1 MKKKTLVILILIFAI
16 AIMVTAC
23 RKPTE
28 EKKGLFLEYKVDGEI
43 VAEVNYKG
51 NLELP
56 QGPQKEGYTFEGW
69 FMEEGFVTP
78 LTSGILDTKQDGS
91 TISVYACFKPIKRVG
106 ITILFTVDGNVY
118 KSLVYK
124 GSLALPEEPQKAGY
138 DFKGWYLDQAFS
150 TPLTKESLD
159 LLEDDSTVNVYSKF
173 TEKEK
178 VGITINFIVDN
189 NVYHTAT
196 YKGEYILPE
205 NPKKEGFTFNCWIIS
220 SEQPLSKEYLDSLDD
235 GATVTVSASF
245 TLKPQKKVTF
255 IFNVI
260 GEEYTRGEYSEISSL
275 PIPSSQKNTIFMGW
289 YLDQDFK
296 KILSDG
302 EFNSFADG
310 SEVDLYARFVDV
322 NAKNITLQYISDG
335 EVYRT
340 DLYNGIINYIPDP
353 SKSGYK
359 FVGWYFDEQFTLSL
373 SKEKL
378 DECEV
383 NSTVKVYAN
392 FKVLEGTTVKF
403 MVDGNEYHTLVYDGL
418 TYALPDNPIKR
429 GLTFDNWYI
438 DQAFT
443 TPYTF
448 DYMVAQEDGSK
459 ITVYAKFVDRLGLKL
474 TFYLFGEQVDS
485 YLYTDSLTLPRSPYK
500 FGYRFN
506 GWCFEYNGVPYY
518 VTEENLYKLPDGQE
532 VTVNADME
540 RISREFAEDS
550 IYLTLAVDGSFSLYY
565 ESKGIGSAS
574 ISGTYTEVGTN
585 VTLTF
590 ENGKSESVVINETD
604 ETMTYNQSLI
614 DYCVSKI
621 STVGPPVADGYEGNY
636 KQYRTDNGFRSIMQ
650 VYLDGNGNSTITLDV
665 YGSRGF
671 NVNASYT
678 IVKSESTTSITF
690 TLQGESNKV
699 FVSELKGS
707 EITFT
712 DEIFNYYVQT
722 YEIEEPVIDPPPPKE
737 ERKELDFILPSAFTY
752 TGSIS
757 NGEDR
762 ITFTASYDGTV
773 AKGTVS
779 IGEIG
784 APDITYVDSQK
795 KYCYSNGGWY
805 VDELGNEDFFD
816 LISDMY
822 ILALYNELIS
832 DNIGYA
838 EQSPTEE
845 GDSYLK
851 FSYTNGDNQVELIVD
866 KTSHIILSGTIISEE
881 LGTITIQGNI
891 TYTSESITIPQV
903 S

>member
-1 MKKKTLVILILIFAI
+1 MKKKTLVILILILAI
-16 AIMVTAC
+16 AITVTAC

-51 NLELP
+51 SLELP
-56 QGPQKEGYTFEGW
+56 QTPQKEGYTFEGW

-106 ITILFTVDGNVY
+106 ITVLFTVDGNVY

-124 GSLALPEEPQKAGY
+124 GSLELPKEPQKAGY
-138 DFKGWYLDQAFS
+138 DFGGWYLDQSFS

-159 LLEDDSTVNVYSKF
+159 LLDDGSTVTVYSKF

-178 VGITINFIVDN
+178 VGITINFMVDN
-189 NVYHTAT
+189 SVYHTAT
-196 YKGEYILPE
+196 YKGEYLLPE
-205 NPKKEGFTFNCWIIS
+205 NPQKEGFTFNCWIIS

-235 GATVTVSASF
+235 GVTVAVNASF
-245 TLKPQKKVTF
+245 TPKPQKKVTF
-255 IFNVI
+255 IFNVN
-260 GEEYTRGEYSEISSL
+260 GEEYTRGEYTEISG
-275 PIPSSQKNTIFMGW
+275 IPVPPSQKDTLFKGW
-289 YLDQDFK
+289 YLDKDFK
-296 KILSDG
+296 NILSDG
-302 EFNSFADG
+302 AFNSFADG
-310 SEVDLYARFVDV
+310 SEVTLYARFVDV

-340 DLYNGIINYIPDP
+340 DLYNGIINYVPDP

-359 FVGWYFDEQFTLSL
+359 FVGWYFDEQFTLPL

-378 DECEV
+378 DEREV
-383 NSTVKVYAN
+383 NSTVKVYAS
-392 FKVLEGTTVKF
+392 FKALEGTTVRF
-403 MVDGNEYHTLVYDGL
+403 MVDGSEYHTLVYDGF
-418 TYALPDNPIKR
+418 TYALPDNPIKS
-429 GLTFDNWYI
+429 GLTFDDWYI

-443 TPYTF
+443 TKYTF
-448 DYMVAQEDGSK
+448 DYMVAQEDGST

-474 TFYLFGEQVDS
+474 TFYLFGEEVDS
-485 YLYTDSLTLPRSPYK
+485 CLYTDTLTLPNSPYK

-506 GWCFEYNGVPYY
+506 GWCFEYNSVIYY
-518 VTEENLYKLPDGQE
+518 VTEENLYKLPDGQK

-540 RISREFAEDS
+540 RISREFVEDS
-550 IYLTLAVDGSFSLYY
+550 IRLTLAVDGSFSVYY
-565 ESKGIGSAS
+565 ESKGTGSVNLN
-574 ISGTYTEVGTN
+574 GTYTEDGAN

-590 ENGKSESVVINETD
+590 EDGKSENVVINEA
-604 ETMTYNQSLI
+604 EEAMTYNQSLI
-614 DYCVSKI
+614 DYCASKVP
-621 STVGPPVADGYEGNY
+621 TVEPPVADGYEGSY

-650 VYLDGNGNSTITLDV
+650 VYLNGNGDSTITIDI

-671 NVNASYT
+671 SVNASYT
-678 IVKSESTTSITF
+678 IAKGESTTNITF
-690 TLQGESNKV
+690 TLQDESNKV
-699 FVSELKGS
+699 FVSEIKGS

-722 YEIEEPVIDPPPPKE
+722 YEIETPTIDLPPQEE
-737 ERKELDFILPSAFTY
+737 ERTELDFILPSAFTY

-757 NGEDR
+757 NGESV
-762 ITFTASYDGTV
+762 ILFTASYDGTV
-773 AKGTVS
+773 AKGTVN

-795 KYCYSNGGWY
+795 KYCCNNGVWY
-805 VDELGNEDFFD
+805 VEELGNEDFFD
-816 LISDMY
+816 LISDVY
-822 ILALYNELIS
+822 ILTLYNELIS
-832 DNIGYA
+832 DSIGYA

-851 FSYTNGDNQVELIVD
+851 FSYTYDGSQVELKVD
-866 KTSHIILSGTIISEE
+866 KTSHIILSGTIISQEF
-881 LGTITIQGNI
+881 GTVTLQGNI
-891 TYTSESITIPQV
+891 TYTSESLTIPQI
-903 S
+903 